1 MGVDSVRDH
10 TRRPARRAALVV
22 AAALLAAALL
32 LVLARK
38 PLERRMVYA
47 PSRTLS
53 TTPAALGLRHDE
65 LSLETRDGVRL
76 HAWHIRVAE
85 PRGLVLYL
93 HGNGGNIADRLPL
106 AAAFAG
112 ERLDTLLFDYRGYG
126 KSEGVPWEDGLYR
139 DAEAA
144 FSWAVR
150 RSLPMALYGE
160 SLGGAVA
167 VELAL
172 RRSAS
177 AVILQS
183 TFTSLADMADR
194 VLPVVGRWLPSQRFD
209 SQQKLPL
216 VRQPVLII
224 HGTADRLV
232 PPSMAARLYQLVPT
246 QREYLPLTG
255 VGHNDVAARAAP
267 EIARRVSALLLRNAG
282 RFLQGPL

>member
-1 MGVDSVRDH
+1 MGVDSVADH
-10 TRRPARRAALVV
+10 TRRIGRRALVIVAV
-22 AAALLAAALL
+22 AALAVALL

-38 PLERRMVYA
+38 PLERRLVYA
-47 PSRTLS
+47 PDRTLAA
-53 TTPAALGLRHDE
+53 TPAALGLRHDE
-65 LSLETRDGVRL
+65 LSLETRDGLRL

-93 HGNGGNIADRLPL
+93 HGNGGNIADRLPM

-172 RRSAS
+172 RRSGS
-177 AVILQS
+177 ALILQS
-183 TFTSLADMADR
+183 TFTSLADMADQ
-194 VLPVVGRWLPSQRFD
+194 VLPVLGRRLLSQRFD
-209 SQQKLPL
+209 SERKLPL

-224 HGTADRLV
+224 HGTEDEMV
-232 PPSMAARLYQLVPT
+232 PPSMAARLYQLAPT
-246 QREYLPLTG
+246 QREYLPLPG

-267 EIARRVSALLLRNAG
+267 EIARRVSALLVRNAG